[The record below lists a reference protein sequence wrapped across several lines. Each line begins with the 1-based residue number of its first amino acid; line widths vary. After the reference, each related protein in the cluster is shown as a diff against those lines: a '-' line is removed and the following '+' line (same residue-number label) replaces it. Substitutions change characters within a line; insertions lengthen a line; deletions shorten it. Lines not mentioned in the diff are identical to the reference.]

1 MACVEAW
8 GCALTTSV
16 ALSDLLICNYYNY
29 FKLLMSYSVRT
40 GKFCTSVF
48 VGNRPVKTVQ
58 VALLPQPP
66 LPPNAEENCWTS
78 SPIWWKEIAPI
89 WPLWKRWTMAS
100 PISCLTWR
108 TRLFL
113 LNIIAITPDGPTKIM
128 VGLGYYLTLITE
140 ILHEKT
146 TDAMVYAV

>member
-1 MACVEAW
+1 
-8 GCALTTSV
+8 
-16 ALSDLLICNYYNY
+16 
-29 FKLLMSYSVRT
+29 
-40 GKFCTSVF
+40 
-48 VGNRPVKTVQ
+48 
-58 VALLPQPP
+58 
-66 LPPNAEENCWTS
+66 
-78 SPIWWKEIAPI
+78 
-89 WPLWKRWTMAS
+89 MAS

-128 VGLGYYLTLITE
+128 VGLGYDLTLITE